1 MVSTP
6 GVFTHKSP
14 MSLRQYATAN
24 NPNARKSL
32 NHFLDTLEVKPKTA
46 VRRFFA
52 DKYKCKSIRSG
63 SMLWY
68 IIPKNAGILKNQSI
82 GQKISLHL
90 ESTTSSCFGVSN
102 SR

>member
-52 DKYKCKSIRSG
+52 AK
-63 SMLWY
+63 
-68 IIPKNAGILKNQSI
+68 
-82 GQKISLHL
+82 
-90 ESTTSSCFGVSN
+90 
-102 SR
+102 